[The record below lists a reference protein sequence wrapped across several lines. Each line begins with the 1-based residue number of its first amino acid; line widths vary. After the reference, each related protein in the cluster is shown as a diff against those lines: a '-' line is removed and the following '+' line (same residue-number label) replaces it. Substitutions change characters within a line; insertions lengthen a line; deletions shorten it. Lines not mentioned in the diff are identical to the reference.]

1 LRHVVKLPRLGETVD
16 QVVLLE
22 WLVKVGDTVAEG
34 DPLALVDTDKVE
46 AEVPAPVGGVVAELL
61 VEVEA
66 ELETGTRMCLID
78 AG

>member
-1 LRHVVKLPRLGETVD
+1 MRHVVKLPRLGETVD

-22 WLVKVGDTVAEG
+22 WLVKVGDTVTAG

-46 AEVPAPVGGVVAELL
+46 AEVPAPVAGEVVELL

-66 ELETGTRMCLID
+66 EVNTGERICVIS